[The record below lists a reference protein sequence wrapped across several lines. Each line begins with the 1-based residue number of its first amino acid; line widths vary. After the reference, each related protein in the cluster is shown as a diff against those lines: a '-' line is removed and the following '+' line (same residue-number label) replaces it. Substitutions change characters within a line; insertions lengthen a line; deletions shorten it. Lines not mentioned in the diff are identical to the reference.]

1 MMLSTQRAQPDSA
14 SCTGRPAAC
23 RRIGLH
29 VAKPRARGR
38 VAVEGS
44 RSTRV
49 SAMRIPRRAVASH
62 LRNYSESWADMT
74 RRTTMR
80 GTPLELRYLH

>member
-1 MMLSTQRAQPDSA
+1 MKLSSQRVQRDRTT
-14 SCTGRPAAC
+14 CTGRPAAC
-23 RRIGLH
+23 RRIGVH
-29 VAKPRARGR
+29 VARPRARGR

-49 SAMRIPRRAVASH
+49 SAMRVARRAVAGR
-62 LRNYSESWADMT
+62 LLNRMESPTDMT

-80 GTPLELRYLH
+80 GTPSKLRYLK

>member
-1 MMLSTQRAQPDSA
+1 MKLSSQRVQLHRTT
-14 SCTGRPAAC
+14 CIGRSAAC
-23 RRIGLH
+23 RRIGVH

-49 SAMRIPRRAVASH
+49 SAMRVARRAVAGRLPNRMERLS
-62 LRNYSESWADMT
+62 DMT
-74 RRTTMR
+74 RHMTIR
-80 GTPLELRYLH
+80 GTPSELRCLE

>member
-1 MMLSTQRAQPDSA
+1 MKLSTQRVQPERTT
-14 SCTGRPAAC
+14 CTGRPAAC
-23 RRIGLH
+23 RRIGVH

-49 SAMRIPRRAVASH
+49 SAMRAVRRAVAGRLLNRMEGPS
-62 LRNYSESWADMT
+62 DMT

-80 GTPLELRYLH
+80 GTPSKLRCLE